1 METTEKPFSDT
12 LRILLHFS
20 KRNKEE
26 FTIQSLRECLGPH
39 YHPSMRLKDILI
51 VMDNAFREM
60 LDNKEFEAG
69 KRPTIYLE
77 LIMSPFDGIFPLG
90 ESILFGPKLED
101 KFTIEEFYNK
111 IISNYMHKFM
121 MANIGWCRDYV
132 FPEEK
137 EKVE

>member
-20 KRNKEE
+20 KRHKEE
-26 FTIQSLRECLGPH
+26 FTIQSLREVLGPH

-60 LDNKEFEAG
+60 LEIKEFEAG

-111 IISNYMHKFM
+111 IISNYMHKFRM
-121 MANIGWCRDYV
+121 TNIGSLS
-132 FPEEK
+132 
-137 EKVE
+137 